1 MTTAGGYALIA
12 GSSQK
17 DLGFK
22 YIEVALSEPI
32 LGKIAASMNY
42 PAVDYVSDDTLES
55 FAVDIYGED
64 VASKHFSLVGEFRDA
79 NEQYGIMAPII
90 TNQPSME
97 KVVQGA
103 MVKLT
108 NGEIDAE
115 TCYNEIK
122 QGIDEIKAQTA

>member
-1 MTTAGGYALIA
+1 M
-12 GSSQK
+12 K
-17 DLGFK
+17 
-22 YIEVALSEPI
+22 P
-32 LGKIAASMNY
+32 
-42 PAVDYVSDDTLES
+42 P
-55 FAVDIYGED
+55 
-64 VASKHFSLVGEFRDA
+64 
-79 NEQYGIMAPII
+79 I

-122 QGIDEIKAQTA
+122 QDIDEIKAQTA